1 MIKIILIVS
10 ILLLTTSSIAV
21 LKSVTKKSVKF
32 KVKSKARP
40 IDEDFIQEIING
52 ITNGLV
58 PRIVLAKLCEDYSL
72 NNSKQAALTGNSII
86 KSLELDLPEDSLS
99 KGFGALWQVCENNG
113 AALSPALTQ
122 FAQQIRTEKELR
134 EELSSSMSGAKLSAW
149 VLAGLPL
156 FGIILAGFLGVNS
169 LHWLST
175 SSIGNY
181 NIIAALILEITGIIW
196 VSKITSRIENLL

>member
-1 MIKIILIVS
+1 MKVALIISIILLS
-10 ILLLTTSSIAV
+10 TSSIAV
-21 LKSVTKKSVKF
+21 LKSVIRKSVKF
-32 KVKSKARP
+32 KIKSKARP

-72 NNSKQAALTGNSII
+72 TKTKQAALSGDSII
-86 KSLELDLPEDSLS
+86 NSLELDLPKDFLA
-99 KGFGALWQVCENNG
+99 KGFGSLWQVCENNG
-113 AALSPALTQ
+113 AALSPALNQ
-122 FAQQIRTEKELR
+122 FAQQMRTEKELR

-156 FGIILAGFLGVNS
+156 FGIVLAGFLGVNS
-169 LHWLST
+169 LQWLST
-175 SSIGNY
+175 SSLGNY
-181 NIIAALILEITGIIW
+181 NIVAALMLETTGIIW

>member
-1 MIKIILIVS
+1 MKIILIIS
-10 ILLLTTSSIAV
+10 IFLLTTSSIAV
-21 LKSVTKKSVKF
+21 LKSTIKKSVKF
-32 KVKSKARP
+32 KVKSNARP

-58 PRIVLAKLCEDYSL
+58 PRIVLAKLCVDYSL
-72 NNSKQAALTGNSII
+72 NNSKQAALAGNSII

-134 EELSSSMSGAKLSAW
+134 QELSSSMSGAKLSAW

-175 SSIGNY
+175 SSIGKY
-181 NIIAALILEITGIIW
+181 NIVAALILEIAGIIW

>member
-1 MIKIILIVS
+1 MKTIIIIS
-10 ILLLTTSSIAV
+10 TILLTTSSIVV
-21 LKSVTKKSVKF
+21 LKSTIEKSVKF
-32 KVKSKARP
+32 KIKSKARI

-58 PRIVLAKLCEDYSL
+58 PRIVLARLCEDYSL
-72 NNSKQAALTGNSII
+72 IKSNQAALSGDSVIQ
-86 KSLELDLPEDSLS
+86 SLELDLPEDLLA
-99 KGFGALWQVCENNG
+99 KGFGSLWQVCENNG
-113 AALSPALTQ
+113 AALSPALNQ

-156 FGIILAGFLGVNS
+156 FGIVLAGFLGVNS
-169 LHWLST
+169 LQWLMT

-181 NIIAALILEITGIIW
+181 NIAAALILEITGIIW

>member
-1 MIKIILIVS
+1 MKVALIISIILLS
-10 ILLLTTSSIAV
+10 TSSIAV
-21 LKSVTKKSVKF
+21 LNSVIRKSVKF
-32 KVKSKARP
+32 KIKSKARP

-72 NNSKQAALTGNSII
+72 TKTKQAALSGDSVIN
-86 KSLELDLPEDSLS
+86 SLELDLPENLLA
-99 KGFGALWQVCENNG
+99 KGFGSLWQVCENNG
-113 AALSPALTQ
+113 AALSPALNQ

-156 FGIILAGFLGVNS
+156 FGLVLAGFLGVNS
-169 LHWLST
+169 LQWLST
-175 SSIGNY
+175 SSLGNY
-181 NIIAALILEITGIIW
+181 NIIAALMLETTGIIW

>member
-1 MIKIILIVS
+1 MKVILIIAVV
-10 ILLLTTSSIAV
+10 LLTTSSIVV
-21 LKSVTKKSVKF
+21 LKSTIKKFVKF
-32 KVKSKARP
+32 KIKSKARP
-40 IDEDFIQEIING
+40 IDEYFTQEIING

-58 PRIVLAKLCEDYSL
+58 PRIVLAKLCEDYFL
-72 NNSKQAALTGNSII
+72 TQTKEAALSGNSII
-86 KSLELDLPEDSLS
+86 KSLELDLSEDLLS
-99 KGFGALWQVCENNG
+99 KGFGSLWQVCENNG
-113 AALSPALTQ
+113 AALSPALNQ

-156 FGIILAGFLGVNS
+156 FGIVLAGFLGVNS
-169 LHWLST
+169 LQWLMT

-181 NIIAALILEITGIIW
+181 NIAAALILEITGIIW

>member
-1 MIKIILIVS
+1 MKIVIVIS
-10 ILLLTTSSIAV
+10 IILLTTSSIAL
-21 LKSVTKKSVKF
+21 LKSTVKKSLKFEVKTEA
-32 KVKSKARP
+32 KP

-58 PRIVLAKLCEDYSL
+58 PRIVLAKRCEDYFL
-72 NNSKQAALTGNSII
+72 TQTKEAALSGNSII
-86 KSLELDLPEDSLS
+86 KSLELDLSEDLLA
-99 KGFGALWQVCENNG
+99 KGFGSLWQVCENNG
-113 AALSPALTQ
+113 AALSPALNQ

-156 FGIILAGFLGVNS
+156 FGIVLAGFLGVNS
-169 LHWLST
+169 LQWLMT

-181 NIIAALILEITGIIW
+181 NIAAALILEITGIIW

>member
-1 MIKIILIVS
+1 MKIVLIISIILV
-10 ILLLTTSSIAV
+10 TTSSVAALNSTI
-21 LKSVTKKSVKF
+21 KKSLKF
-32 KVKSKARP
+32 KIKTKANP

-58 PRIVLAKLCEDYSL
+58 PRIVLAKLCEDYFL
-72 NNSKQAALTGNSII
+72 TKTKQAALSGDSVI
-86 KSLELDLPEDSLS
+86 KSLEIDLPEDLLA
-99 KGFGALWQVCENNG
+99 KGFGSLWQVCENNG
-113 AALSPALTQ
+113 AALSPALSQ

-156 FGIILAGFLGVNS
+156 FGIVLAGFLGVNS
-169 LHWLST
+169 LQWLST
-175 SSIGNY
+175 SSLGNY
-181 NIIAALILEITGIIW
+181 NIIAALILETIGIIW

>member
-1 MIKIILIVS
+1 MKTIIIIS
-10 ILLLTTSSIAV
+10 TILLTTSSLVV
-21 LKSVTKKSVKF
+21 LKSTIKKSVKF
-32 KVKSKARP
+32 KIKSKARP

-58 PRIVLAKLCEDYSL
+58 PRIVLAKICEDYSL
-72 NNSKQAALTGNSII
+72 IKTNQAALSGDSVIQ
-86 KSLELDLPEDSLS
+86 SLELDLPEDLLS
-99 KGFGALWQVCENNG
+99 KGFGSLWQVCENNG
-113 AALSPALTQ
+113 AALSPALNQ

-156 FGIILAGFLGVNS
+156 FGIVLAGFLGVNS

-181 NIIAALILEITGIIW
+181 NIVTAIILETTGIIW
-196 VSKITSRIENLL
+196 VTKITSRIENLL